1 MQTSNLES
9 SKNNLMAAF
18 ELLVEGDVQD
28 NDVSVDLKTDQ
39 ANGYKDQPHGEY
51 EVSKLIVTALF
62 NE

>member
-1 MQTSNLES
+1 
-9 SKNNLMAAF
+9 MAAF

-51 EVSKLIVTALF
+51 EVSKLIVTLTARPRF